1 MNESPENTD
10 GTQGSDRQVDSSRSA
25 KSSGGWRAVIRVVV
39 AAILGFLAVATV
51 HQMLYEPTSSDGT
64 YEWTLL
70 WPGTPPGAKFKTES
84 GDDTR
89 RLLDIL
95 VADAGADWQGPLAQS
110 GSIEVQLSH
119 PAYPSLWTILK
130 WRFGLLKGPQ
140 GLAAERTLLT
150 MRINKLDKPPSR
162 YEVLRLGPDSHEAK
176 TGTFDS
182 YSEAQRAVL
191 DALAEAMDD
200 FQT

>member
-1 MNESPENTD
+1 MNDSPEHRD
-10 GTQGSDRQVDSSRSA
+10 GTQGSDRQS
-25 KSSGGWRAVIRVVV
+25 KSTRPGKPSGGWRAVIRIMVTV
-39 AAILGFLAVATV
+39 ILGFIAVATV
-51 HQMLYEPTSSDGT
+51 HQLLYEPTASDGV
-64 YEWTLL
+64 YEWTLR
-70 WPGTPPGAKFKTES
+70 WPGTPPGAKFETEP

-95 VADAGADWQGPLAQS
+95 MADAGADWQGPLAQS

-150 MRINKLDKPPSR
+150 LRIDELGRPPSR
-162 YEVLRLGPDSHEAK
+162 YEVLRLGPDSSEAK

-182 YSEAQRAVL
+182 FAEARRAVL

>member
-1 MNESPENTD
+1 MNDSPENRD
-10 GTQGSDRQVDSSRSA
+10 GTPGSDRQSDSSRSA
-25 KSSGGWRAVIRVVV
+25 KSSGGWRAVIRVMVT
-39 AAILGFLAVATV
+39 ALLGFIAVATV
-51 HQMLYEPTSSDGT
+51 HQLLYEPTSSDGT
-64 YEWTLL
+64 YEWTLR
-70 WPGTPPGAKFKTES
+70 WPGTPPGAKFKTEP

-95 VADAGADWQGPLAQS
+95 MADAGADWQGPLTQS

-119 PAYPSLWTILK
+119 PAYPSLWAILK

-140 GLAAERTLLT
+140 GLAAERTLLAL
-150 MRINKLDKPPSR
+150 RIDELGRPPSR
-162 YEVLRLGPDSHEAK
+162 YEVLRLGPDSSEAK
-176 TGTFDS
+176 AGTFDS
-182 YSEAQRAVL
+182 FAEARRAVL